1 MQDWIDET
9 GCTEFHELARYARN
23 ERFDDWY
30 DVIATQST
38 VFLNAYIRS
47 KRHGGD
53 HNEYREGMTLNL
65 FIIYLKKILN

>member
-23 ERFDDWY
+23 ERFDDWAMM
-30 DVIATQST
+30 IATQST

-53 HNEYREGMTLNL
+53 HNE
-65 FIIYLKKILN
+65 